1 MSTEAKGR
9 AKQPAKPASEPG
21 RELGQGPLKSESPIY
36 SMTGFARLAG
46 HVPGDA
52 GPAFGWTVTIKSVNH
67 RFLDLHMRMPG
78 GTEALEMQ
86 LRRTLKEQ
94 VVRGHIEV
102 TLTVERTISEQ
113 VQLDR
118 ELVAMYVA
126 AYRSVAA
133 EYGVAQEPDVS
144 AILRMPGVFAGHGGG
159 GAGSALGNG
168 RSAEERSGESERL
181 ELSVL
186 AEMPALLTSFKHMR
200 AMEGRALAEELSRI
214 LDRLLAAVNEVE
226 AMHAEVQ
233 QAYAERS
240 RQRIVAILGG
250 IGSGTA
256 SGVLDR
262 ERMLQEAAI
271 LAERSDVIEEIIR
284 LKAHVAHFRSYLET
298 GGELGKKLDFLLQEM
313 NREANTLL
321 SKTAGIAGEGTR
333 VTELGLAIKAEVEKA
348 REQVQNLE

>member
-1 MSTEAKGR
+1 MSTETKGR
-9 AKQPAKPASEPG
+9 TKSPTKPGSEPAQ
-21 RELGQGPLKSESPIY
+21 ESSQSPIY

-46 HVPGDA
+46 HVTADSGPG
-52 GPAFGWTVTIKSVNH
+52 FGWTVTIKSVNH

-102 TLTVERTISEQ
+102 TLTVERTVSEQ

-133 EYGVAQEPDVS
+133 EHGVTQEPDVS
-144 AILRMPGVFAGHGGG
+144 AILRMPGVFAAHGGG
-159 GAGSALGNG
+159 GGGQGIAQGNG

-186 AEMPALLTSFKHMR
+186 AEMPALLASFKHMR
-200 AMEGRALAEELSRI
+200 AVEGRALADELSSI
-214 LDRLLAAVNEVE
+214 LDRLLAAVIQVE
-226 AMHAEVQ
+226 AMHGGVQ
-233 QAYAERS
+233 QAHAERT
-240 RQRIVAILGG
+240 RQRILAILGG
-250 IGSGTA
+250 IGSGNT
-256 SGVLDR
+256 SSVLDR

-271 LAERSDVIEEIIR
+271 LAERSDVIEEIAR
-284 LKAHVAHFRSYLET
+284 LKGHVAHFRSYLEA

-321 SKTAGIAGEGTR
+321 SKTAGISGEGTR